1 MAFKRSRV
9 RSSPSPPKNSKSS
22 DLEFFYSSCRAWY
35 IITRSVYFVGL
46 MIYNLLQG
54 WRYVIS
60 AKLMI
65 AQLCRD
71 FLSTFKWIFFF
82 FMVVIDF
89 VFSICYANYVETI
102 DLKSESWDY
111 R

>member
-1 MAFKRSRV
+1 
-9 RSSPSPPKNSKSS
+9 
-22 DLEFFYSSCRAWY
+22 
-35 IITRSVYFVGL
+35 
-46 MIYNLLQG
+46 
-54 WRYVIS
+54 
-60 AKLMI
+60 MI